1 MYRKYYSY
9 SDMPQIV
16 KKTDCPPAKEKPPAE
31 SCSEPEQGGLLSKLS
46 TDDILLAVIIIA
58 LIMDDNADNALIIA
72 LAFVFLTGLL

>member
-16 KKTDCPPAKEKPPAE
+16 KKTDCPPAKEQSPTE

>member
-16 KKTDCPPAKEKPPAE
+16 KKTDCHPAKEKPPAE
-31 SCSEPEQGGLLSKLS
+31 SCSEPEQGGLLSKLC

-58 LIMDDNADNALIIA
+58 LIMDDNADSALIIA

>member
-16 KKTDCPPAKEKPPAE
+16 KKNDCTPVEEKPQCNP
-31 SCSEPEQGGLLSKLS
+31 CPTQEQGSFLSKLS

-72 LAFVFLTGLL
+72 LAFVFLSGLL